1 MTRSRRL
8 TIAIASAAI
17 AVSVLAGCSTSTA
30 GAAATLGDTRISE
43 QQLAS
48 EVQAVLE
55 AKGQPA
61 NSGDETLTQQTLGRL
76 ITIDLLDTLAQRN
89 GIVVTQG
96 MIDKQFLAYDA
107 QAGDRA
113 ALEKLFI
120 EQNVAPSQLE
130 GIVRVQVQAAALG
143 KALAPNGTADE
154 QSQAV
159 FEAASKL
166 SEELKT
172 TVSPRFGVW
181 DPTALRINGVPTD
194 LASPPAAE

>member
-17 AVSVLAGCSTSTA
+17 AVSALAGCSSSTP

-43 QQLAS
+43 QQLAT
-48 EVQAVLE
+48 EVQTVLS
-55 AKGQPA
+55 AKGLPA
-61 NSGDETLTQQTLGRL
+61 NTADETLTQQTLGRL
-76 ITIDLLDTLAQRN
+76 ITIDLLDTLAERN
-89 GIVVTQG
+89 GVVVTQG

-113 ALEKLFI
+113 ALEKLFLD
-120 EQNVAPSQLE
+120 QNVAPSQLE
-130 GIVRVQVQAAALG
+130 SIVRVQVQAQELG

-154 QSQAV
+154 QNQAV

-166 SEELKT
+166 SEELGT
-172 TVSPRFGVW
+172 TVSPRFGIW
-181 DPTALRINGVPTD
+181 DPTALRINGVPSD